1 MQHRTFPCATLLLA
15 GVFAAAVAT
24 TAAADDNWPEFRGPA
39 GDGHARGAKLPL
51 TWSETEN
58 VTWKTAIH
66 GKGWSSP
73 VIWGEQIWMTTATPK
88 GHEMFALCVDRVS
101 GKIVHDIKLWDVEN
115 PDWLPEMNSYASCTP
130 AIEAGRVY
138 VHFGS
143 YGTACLDTA
152 TSKIL
157 WQRRDLPCNHHRG
170 PASSPI
176 LYGDL
181 VVLTFDGF
189 DVQYLVALD
198 KQTGQTVWKTDRN
211 LKYNSDNG
219 DTKKAFS
226 TPTVFSIDGR
236 DQLISPSAAA
246 TVAYDPRTGQ
256 EIWRV
261 YSGGMNAA
269 ARPLYGNGLIYA
281 NSAAGGFRTFA
292 VRPDGEGDVTA
303 THVVWKFL
311 RTAPK
316 RPSPLLV
323 DSLMFLVN
331 DDGIAACVDAR
342 EGAGIWTHRLGGKYS
357 ASPLYNQGR
366 VYFFDED
373 GETRVIEASGEF
385 KLLATNKLDAG
396 CMASPAVAG
405 DALFVRTKTHLYRI
419 EEQP

>member
-88 GHEMFALCVDRVS
+88 GHEMFALCVDRAS

-181 VVLTFDGF
+181 VILTFDGF

>member
-15 GVFAAAVAT
+15 GVFAAALAT
-24 TAAADDNWPEFRGPA
+24 VAAADDNWPEFRGPA

-88 GHEMFALCVDRVS
+88 GHEMFALCVDRAS
-101 GKIVHDIKLWDVEN
+101 GEIVHDIKLWDVEN

-152 TSKIL
+152 TGKIL

-181 VVLTFDGF
+181 VILTFDGF

-226 TPTVFSIDGR
+226 TPTVFSIGGR